1 MNSEEILVK
10 YYGKDAHLNYGNE
23 TLYEKVLS
31 IKEKYGEYIAYD
43 FMGKSAN
50 YNEFLREIDQC
61 AKGETPEQAEQ
72 TAIQMAQQKALE
84 EHFGLD
90 VVGITSTMQRNRQEG
105 QQVSSTSNVFSLR
118 ETSVRGEWIETTSQ
132 KVLEKTFE
140 KGFWHVKVYIAGRA
154 RNHSTDKP
162 EIHYAFIN
170 NAHDK
175 QNRDQYYDGD
185 DIFLRFTSP
194 ISGALCVYLVD
205 AEQNAYCLLPYRSS
219 TVGYQPIKA
228 NTNYIFFYKKV
239 NPQADEYTLNTPYG
253 TEQNAL
259 YVIFSPNTF
268 VKAAD
273 QQAGKNWRDEQLP
286 RELRYEDL
294 MKWLVK
300 NQTRDENMVVRR
312 EVISIKK

>member
-1 MNSEEILVK
+1 MKRIPLIIYTLLICLVSFAGDIK
-10 YYGKDAHLNYGNE
+10 HI
-23 TLYEKVLS
+23 S
-31 IKEKYGEYIAYD
+31 ITYEYISD
-43 FMGKSAN
+43 N
-50 YNEFLREIDQC
+50 PN
-61 AKGETPEQAEQ
+61 ETPEQAER

-105 QQVSSTSNVFSLR
+105 QQVSSTSDVFSLR

-132 KVLEKTFE
+132 KVLNKIFE

-154 RNHSTDKP
+154 RNHSTEKP
-162 EIHYAFIN
+162 EIQYTFIN

-205 AEQNAYCLLPYRSS
+205 AEQNAYCLLPYQSS
-219 TVGYQPIKA
+219 TIGYQKIDA
-228 NTNYIFFYKKV
+228 NQEYLFFSTSTDP
-239 NPQADEYTLNTPYG
+239 NADEYTLNCMQSS
-253 TEQNAL
+253 EQNAL

-268 VKAAD
+268 TKAAD

-286 RELRYEDL
+286 RFLSYEDL
-294 MKWLVK
+294 MKWLAK

-312 EVISIKK
+312 EVVTIRK

>member
-1 MNSEEILVK
+1 MKRTLLIICALLICLVSLAGDVK
-10 YYGKDAHLNYGNE
+10 HI
-23 TLYEKVLS
+23 S
-31 IKEKYGEYIAYD
+31 ITYEYISD
-43 FMGKSAN
+43 N
-50 YNEFLREIDQC
+50 PN
-61 AKGETPEQAEQ
+61 ETPEQAEQ
-72 TAIQMAQQKALE
+72 AAIQMAQQKALE

-90 VVGITSTMQRNRQEG
+90 VVGITSVMLRNRQEG
-105 QQVSSTSNVFSLR
+105 QKVSSTSDVFSLR

-132 KVLEKTFE
+132 KVLNKTFE

-154 RNHSTDKP
+154 RNHSTEKP

-205 AEQNAYCLLPYRSS
+205 AEQNAYCLLPYQSS
-219 TVGYQPIKA
+219 TIGYQKIDA
-228 NTNYIFFYKKV
+228 NQEYLFFSTSTDP
-239 NPQADEYTLNTPYG
+239 NADEYTLNCMQSS
-253 TEQNAL
+253 EQNAL

-268 VKAAD
+268 TKAAD

-286 RELRYEDL
+286 RFLSYEDL
-294 MKWLVK
+294 MKWLAK

-312 EVISIKK
+312 EVVTIRK

>member
-1 MNSEEILVK
+1 MKRALLIIYALLICLMAFAGDIK
-10 YYGKDAHLNYGNE
+10 HI
-23 TLYEKVLS
+23 S
-31 IKEKYGEYIAYD
+31 ITYEYISD
-43 FMGKSAN
+43 N
-50 YNEFLREIDQC
+50 PN
-61 AKGETPEQAEQ
+61 ETPEQAER

-105 QQVSSTSNVFSLR
+105 QQVSSTSDVFSLR
-118 ETSVRGEWIETTSQ
+118 ETSVRGEWIKTTSQ

-162 EIHYAFIN
+162 EIQYAFIN

-205 AEQNAYCLLPYRSS
+205 AEQNAYCLLPYQSS
-219 TVGYQPIKA
+219 TIGYQKIDA
-228 NTNYIFFYKKV
+228 NQEYLFFSTATDP
-239 NPQADEYTLNTPYG
+239 NADEYTLNTMQSS
-253 TEQNAL
+253 EQNAL

-268 VKAAD
+268 TKAAD

-286 RELRYEDL
+286 RQLSYEDF
-294 MKWLVK
+294 MKWLAR

-312 EVISIKK
+312 EVVTIRK

>member
-1 MNSEEILVK
+1 MKRTLLIICALLICLVSFAGDIK
-10 YYGKDAHLNYGNE
+10 HI
-23 TLYEKVLS
+23 S
-31 IKEKYGEYIAYD
+31 ITYDYISD
-43 FMGKSAN
+43 N
-50 YNEFLREIDQC
+50 PN
-61 AKGETPEQAEQ
+61 ETPEQAEHI
-72 TAIQMAQQKALE
+72 AIQRAQQKALE

-90 VVGITSTMQRNRQEG
+90 VVGITSVMLRNRQEG

-132 KVLEKTFE
+132 KVLNKTFE

-154 RNHSTDKP
+154 RNHSTEKP

-194 ISGALCVYLVD
+194 ISGVLCVYLVD
-205 AEQNAYCLLPYRSS
+205 AEQNAYCLLPYQSS
-219 TVGYQPIKA
+219 AIGYQKIDA
-228 NTNYIFFYKKV
+228 NQEYLFFSTSTDP
-239 NPQADEYTLNTPYG
+239 NADGYTLNCMQSS
-253 TEQNAL
+253 EQNAL

-268 VKAAD
+268 TKAAD

-286 RELRYEDL
+286 RFLSYEDL
-294 MKWLVK
+294 MKWLAK

-312 EVISIKK
+312 EVVTIRK

>member
-1 MNSEEILVK
+1 MKRIPLIICALLICLVSFAGDIK
-10 YYGKDAHLNYGNE
+10 HI
-23 TLYEKVLS
+23 S
-31 IKEKYGEYIAYD
+31 ITYEYISD
-43 FMGKSAN
+43 N
-50 YNEFLREIDQC
+50 PN
-61 AKGETPEQAEQ
+61 ETPEQAER
-72 TAIQMAQQKALE
+72 TAFQMAQQKALE

-105 QQVSSTSNVFSLR
+105 QQVSSTSDVFSLR

-132 KVLEKTFE
+132 KVLNKIFE

-162 EIHYAFIN
+162 EIQYAFIN
-170 NAHDK
+170 NAHDR

-185 DIFLRFTSP
+185 GIFLRFTSP

-205 AEQNAYCLLPYRSS
+205 AEQNAYCLLPYQYN
-219 TVGYQPIKA
+219 TVGYQPIEA
-228 NTNYIFFYKKV
+228 NKDYLFFSEIV
-239 NPQADEYTLNTPYG
+239 DPNADEYTLNTMQSS
-253 TEQNAL
+253 EQNVL

-268 VKAAD
+268 TKAVD

-286 RELRYEDL
+286 RQLSYEDL
-294 MKWLVK
+294 MKWLAR

-312 EVISIKK
+312 EVITIRK

>member
-1 MNSEEILVK
+1 MIMKHVLFSFVFLLVSITSFAGDVKHIRITYDYISEDPSE
-10 YYGKDAHLNYGNE
+10 
-23 TLYEKVLS
+23 S
-31 IKEKYGEYIAYD
+31 P
-43 FMGKSAN
+43 
-50 YNEFLREIDQC
+50 DQAERNAIVC
-61 AKGETPEQAEQ
+61 AKK
-72 TAIQMAQQKALE
+72 KALE

-90 VVGITSTMQRNRQEG
+90 VVGMTSMFQAERVEKDDIAY
-105 QQVSSTSNVFSLR
+105 SESFLSLN
-118 ETSVRGEWIETTSQ
+118 ESSVRGEWIETIEE
-132 KVLEKTFE
+132 KILEKRFVD
-140 KGFWHVKVYIAGRA
+140 GYWHVRVYVEGNV
-154 RNHSTDKP
+154 RNQSTDKP
-162 EIHYAFIN
+162 QIQYAFIN
-170 NAHDK
+170 NLHDRE
-175 QNRDQYYDGD
+175 NRKVYYDGD
-185 DIFLRFTSP
+185 DIFLRFSAP
-194 ISGALCVYLVD
+194 VSGALCVYLVD
-205 AEQNAYCLLPYRSS
+205 EEQNAYCLLPYRSS
-219 TVGYQPIKA
+219 TVGYQPVKA
-228 NTNYIFFYKKV
+228 NTNYIFFDKKE

>member
-1 MNSEEILVK
+1 MKHVFLIICALLICLVSLAGDIK
-10 YYGKDAHLNYGNE
+10 HI
-23 TLYEKVLS
+23 S
-31 IKEKYGEYIAYD
+31 ITYEYISD
-43 FMGKSAN
+43 N
-50 YNEFLREIDQC
+50 PN
-61 AKGETPEQAEQ
+61 ETPEQAER

-105 QQVSSTSNVFSLR
+105 QKVSSSSDVFSMR

-140 KGFWHVKVYIAGRA
+140 KGFWHVRVYIEGRA

-162 EIHYAFIN
+162 EIQYAFIN

-194 ISGALCVYLVD
+194 VSGALCIYLVD
-205 AEQNAYCLLPYRSS
+205 TEQNAYCLLPYQSNA
-219 TVGYQPIKA
+219 VGYQPIEA
-228 NTNYIFFYKKV
+228 NKDYLFFSEMV
-239 NPQADEYTLNTPYG
+239 DPNADEYTLNTMQSS
-253 TEQNAL
+253 EQNAL
-259 YVIFSPNTF
+259 YVIFSPNIFT
-268 VKAAD
+268 KAVD
-273 QQAGKNWRDEQLP
+273 KQAGTNWRDEQLP
-286 RELRYEDL
+286 RFLSYEDL
-294 MKWLVK
+294 MKWLAR

-312 EVISIKK
+312 EVVTIRK

>member
-1 MNSEEILVK
+1 MKRTSLVIYSLLICLVSFAGDIK
-10 YYGKDAHLNYGNE
+10 HI
-23 TLYEKVLS
+23 S
-31 IKEKYGEYIAYD
+31 ITYEYISD
-43 FMGKSAN
+43 N
-50 YNEFLREIDQC
+50 PN
-61 AKGETPEQAEQ
+61 ETPEQAER

-105 QQVSSTSNVFSLR
+105 LQVSSTSDVFSLR

-132 KVLEKTFE
+132 KVLNKIFE

-162 EIHYAFIN
+162 EIQYAFIN

-205 AEQNAYCLLPYRSS
+205 AEQNAYCLLPYQSS
-219 TVGYQPIKA
+219 TTGYQKIDA
-228 NTNYIFFYKKV
+228 NQEYLFFSTSTDP
-239 NPQADEYTLNTPYG
+239 NADEYTLNCMQSS
-253 TEQNAL
+253 EQNAL

-268 VKAAD
+268 TKAAD

-286 RELRYEDL
+286 RFLSYEDL
-294 MKWLVK
+294 MKWLAK

-312 EVISIKK
+312 EVVTIRK

>member
-1 MNSEEILVK
+1 MKRTSLIICALLICLVSFAGDIK
-10 YYGKDAHLNYGNE
+10 HI
-23 TLYEKVLS
+23 S
-31 IKEKYGEYIAYD
+31 ITYDYISD
-43 FMGKSAN
+43 N
-50 YNEFLREIDQC
+50 PN
-61 AKGETPEQAEQ
+61 ETPEQAEHI
-72 TAIQMAQQKALE
+72 AIQRAQQKALE

-90 VVGITSTMQRNRQEG
+90 VVGITSVMLRNRQEG

-132 KVLEKTFE
+132 KVLNKTFE

-154 RNHSTDKP
+154 RNHSTEKP

-205 AEQNAYCLLPYRSS
+205 AEQNAYCLLPYQSS
-219 TVGYQPIKA
+219 TIGYQKIDA
-228 NTNYIFFYKKV
+228 NQEYLFFSTSTDP
-239 NPQADEYTLNTPYG
+239 NADEYTLNTMQSS
-253 TEQNAL
+253 EQNAL

-268 VKAAD
+268 TKAAD

-286 RELRYEDL
+286 RFLSYEDL
-294 MKWLVK
+294 MKWLAR

-312 EVISIKK
+312 EVVTIRK

>member
-1 MNSEEILVK
+1 MKRTSLVIYALLICLVSFAGDIK
-10 YYGKDAHLNYGNE
+10 HI
-23 TLYEKVLS
+23 S
-31 IKEKYGEYIAYD
+31 ITYEYISD
-43 FMGKSAN
+43 N
-50 YNEFLREIDQC
+50 PN
-61 AKGETPEQAEQ
+61 ETPEQAEQ
-72 TAIQMAQQKALE
+72 AAIQMAQQKALE

-105 QQVSSTSNVFSLR
+105 QQVSSTSDVFSLR

-132 KVLEKTFE
+132 KVLDKTFE

-154 RNHSTDKP
+154 RNHSTEKT
-162 EIHYAFIN
+162 EIQYAFIN

-205 AEQNAYCLLPYRSS
+205 TEQNAYCLLPYQSS
-219 TVGYQPIKA
+219 TIGYQKIDA
-228 NTNYIFFYKKV
+228 NQEYLFFSTSTDP
-239 NPQADEYTLNTPYG
+239 NADEYTLNTMQSS
-253 TEQNAL
+253 EQNAL
-259 YVIFSPNTF
+259 YVIFSPNNFT
-268 VKAAD
+268 KAVD

-286 RELRYEDL
+286 RFLSYEDL
-294 MKWLVK
+294 MKWLAK

-312 EVISIKK
+312 EIVTIRK

>member
-1 MNSEEILVK
+1 MKRTSLIICTLLICLVSFAGDIK
-10 YYGKDAHLNYGNE
+10 HI
-23 TLYEKVLS
+23 S
-31 IKEKYGEYIAYD
+31 ITYDYISD
-43 FMGKSAN
+43 N
-50 YNEFLREIDQC
+50 PN
-61 AKGETPEQAEQ
+61 ETPEQAEHI
-72 TAIQMAQQKALE
+72 AIQMARQKALE

-105 QQVSSTSNVFSLR
+105 LQVSSTSDVFSLR

-132 KVLEKTFE
+132 KVLNKIFE

-154 RNHSTDKP
+154 RNHSTEKP
-162 EIHYAFIN
+162 EIQYTFIN

-205 AEQNAYCLLPYRSS
+205 AEQNAYCLLPYQSN
-219 TVGYQPIKA
+219 TVGYQPIEA
-228 NTNYIFFYKKV
+228 NKDYLFFSEMV
-239 NPQADEYTLNTPYG
+239 DPNADEYTLNTMQSS
-253 TEQNAL
+253 EQNAL

-268 VKAAD
+268 TKAAD

-286 RELRYEDL
+286 RQLSYEDL
-294 MKWLVK
+294 MKWLAR

-312 EVISIKK
+312 EVVTIRK

>member
-1 MNSEEILVK
+1 MKRTSLVI
-10 YYGKDAHLNYGNE
+10 Y
-23 TLYEKVLS
+23 TLLICLVS
-31 IKEKYGEYIAYD
+31 FAGDIKHINITYDYISD
-43 FMGKSAN
+43 N
-50 YNEFLREIDQC
+50 PN
-61 AKGETPEQAEQ
+61 ETPEQAEQ
-72 TAIQMAQQKALE
+72 TAIQMAKQKALE

-132 KVLEKTFE
+132 KVLNKIFE

-154 RNHSTDKP
+154 RNHSTEKP

-185 DIFLRFTSP
+185 DIFLRFSSP
-194 ISGALCVYLVD
+194 VSGALCVYLVD
-205 AEQNAYCLLPYRSS
+205 AEQNAYCLLPYQSS
-219 TVGYQPIKA
+219 TIGYQKIDA
-228 NTNYIFFYKKV
+228 NQEYLFFSTSTDP
-239 NPQADEYTLNTPYG
+239 NADEYTLNCMQSS
-253 TEQNAL
+253 EQNAL

-268 VKAAD
+268 TKAAD

-286 RELRYEDL
+286 RFLSYEDL
-294 MKWLVK
+294 MKWLAK

-312 EVISIKK
+312 EVVTIRK

>member
-1 MNSEEILVK
+1 MKRTLLIICALLICLVSFAGDIK
-10 YYGKDAHLNYGNE
+10 HI
-23 TLYEKVLS
+23 S
-31 IKEKYGEYIAYD
+31 ITYEYISD
-43 FMGKSAN
+43 N
-50 YNEFLREIDQC
+50 PN
-61 AKGETPEQAEQ
+61 ETPEQAER

-105 QQVSSTSNVFSLR
+105 QQVSSTSDVFSLR

-132 KVLEKTFE
+132 KVLNMIFE

-154 RNHSTDKP
+154 RNHSTEKP
-162 EIHYAFIN
+162 EIQYAFIN

-175 QNRDQYYDGD
+175 QNRDQYYDDD

-205 AEQNAYCLLPYRSS
+205 AEQNAYCLLPYQSS
-219 TVGYQPIKA
+219 TIGYQAIDA
-228 NTNYIFFYKKV
+228 NQEYLFFSTITDP
-239 NPQADEYTLNTPYG
+239 NADEYTLNCMQSS
-253 TEQNAL
+253 EQNAL

-268 VKAAD
+268 TKAAD

-286 RELRYEDL
+286 RQLSYEDL
-294 MKWLVK
+294 MKWLAR

-312 EVISIKK
+312 EVVTIRK